1 MRSCIPLLKLA
12 KDVRL
17 FTAYRV
23 REAVDTDQAA
33 EYLSRHSIHATINLR
48 TETGHYGVSTLIEAE
63 CASWNPDYMLMGAYG
78 HGRLVET
85 FGGVTK
91 HFLAQANVPLIL
103 GH

>member
-1 MRSCIPLLKLA
+1 
-12 KDVRL
+12 
-17 FTAYRV
+17 
-23 REAVDTDQAA
+23 
-33 EYLSRHSIHATINLR
+33 
-48 TETGHYGVSTLIEAE
+48 
-63 CASWNPDYMLMGAYG
+63 MLMGAYG